1 VLDVTIL
8 AFVKKIKKIQ
18 RWIDTVT
25 FILLNI
31 SVVYKITSF
40 FLNILKTKIDY
51 LSNILS
57 YTEGFGNC
65 WFEKGAKER
74 KDYPLHE
81 LSKRWPMLTRICVGG
96 VMDMFKERMKIRI
109 RRSPLLSPGSP
120 FLGNHGNHKF
130 LSNFFQRRPWI
141 EMLAFTFIA
150 TKWKCDPSSITHQ

>member
-31 SVVYKITSF
+31 SVVYNITCS

-65 WFEKGAKER
+65 CFRKGER
-74 KDYPLHE
+74 K
-81 LSKRWPMLTRICVGG
+81 G
-96 VMDMFKERMKIRI
+96 KII
-109 RRSPLLSPGSP
+109 HCMSCP
-120 FLGNHGNHKF
+120 KD
-130 LSNFFQRRPWI
+130 
-141 EMLAFTFIA
+141 
-150 TKWKCDPSSITHQ
+150 DPC